1 MAALSASTF
10 SVAKSVQSDSDW
22 ETFSDKRRNPPKT
35 DCIYRV
41 GPAPRE
47 ETNAG
52 TESAPIGTLDSD
64 LDEGYSGGITENG
77 KKKKNKRA
85 AGSKALIIYF
95 AKMARKGSKET
106 IDYRFLD
113 SLFKGGAYINVGDK
127 HGQSILHEVARN
139 WNTDVAKYF
148 IQKGADINK
157 GDNFGRTPLHLC
169 AAVNHVEM
177 VEFLIENGGIY
188 IIVNFVFTYHQ
199 VYNYMYLLPE

>member
-1 MAALSASTF
+1 MALSTSTF
-10 SVAKSVQSDSDW
+10 IVSKSVLSDQNWDN
-22 ETFSDKRRNPPKT
+22 FSDKRRDPPKT

-64 LDEGYSGGITENG
+64 LEDGFTASADTPGGKV
-77 KKKKNKRA
+77 KKSKRA

-113 SLFKGGAYINVGDK
+113 SLFKGGANVNCADK
-127 HGQSILHEVARN
+127 HGQTVLHEVARN
-139 WNTDVAKYF
+139 WNVDVAKFF
-148 IQKGADINK
+148 IEKGADINK
-157 GDNFGRTPLHLC
+157 GDHWGRTPLHLC

-177 VEFLIENGGIY
+177 VEYLINNGGNSISLY
-188 IIVNFVFTYHQ
+188 IVRVNHVVILH
-199 VYNYMYLLPE
+199 

>member
-1 MAALSASTF
+1 MALSTSTL
-10 SVAKSVQSDSDW
+10 SIAKSVQSDPAFW
-22 ETFSDKRRNPPKT
+22 EHFSDKRRNPPKT

-64 LDEGYSGGITENG
+64 LEDGFMGTSDTPGGKV
-77 KKKKNKRA
+77 KKSKRA

-113 SLFKGGAYINVGDK
+113 SLFKGGAQVNVADK
-127 HGQSILHEVARN
+127 HGQTVLHEVSRN
-139 WNTDVAKYF
+139 WNIDVAKFF
-148 IQKGADINK
+148 IEKGADINK
-157 GDNFGRTPLHLC
+157 GDNWGRTPLHLS

-177 VEFLIENGGIY
+177 VEFLIENGGI
-188 IIVNFVFTYHQ
+188 
-199 VYNYMYLLPE
+199 